1 MVHTIKRNSYINRL
15 SELQSAL
22 YILRCVS
29 EGKNEDQIVER
40 LVGDRQLVKTW
51 LAVLSDIHL
60 VERNFV
66 NELVITREGLNYL
79 ERYNPQV
86 LYLLTGLV

>member
-1 MVHTIKRNSYINRL
+1 VVNTIKRNSYINRL

-40 LVGDRQLVKTW
+40 FIGDGQLVKTW
-51 LAVLSDIHL
+51 LAVLGDIRL

-66 NELVITREGLNYL
+66 NELVITKGGRKYL
-79 ERYNPQV
+79 ERYNPHW
-86 LYLLTGLV
+86 

>member
-1 MVHTIKRNSYINRL
+1 VVNTIRRNSYINRL

-40 LVGDRQLVKTW
+40 FIGDDQLVKTW
-51 LAVLSDIHL
+51 LAVLSDICL

-66 NELVITREGLNYL
+66 NELVITREGQKYL
-79 ERYNPQV
+79 ERYNPHW
-86 LYLLTGLV
+86 

>member
-1 MVHTIKRNSYINRL
+1 MHTIKRNSYINRL

-40 LVGDRQLVKTW
+40 FIGDGQLVKTW
-51 LAVLSDIHL
+51 LAVLGDIRL

-66 NELVITREGLNYL
+66 DELVITKEGRKYL
-79 ERYNPQV
+79 ERYNPHW
-86 LYLLTGLV
+86 

>member
-1 MVHTIKRNSYINRL
+1 MVNTIKRNSYINRL

-29 EGKNEDQIVER
+29 EGRNEDQIVER
-40 LVGDRQLVKTW
+40 FIGDGQLVKTW
-51 LAVLSDIHL
+51 LAVLGDIRL

-66 NELVITREGLNYL
+66 DELVITKEGRKYL
-79 ERYNPQV
+79 ERYNPHW
-86 LYLLTGLV
+86 

>member
-1 MVHTIKRNSYINRL
+1 VNTIKRNSYVNRL

-40 LVGDRQLVKTW
+40 FIGDGQIVKTW
-51 LAVLSDIHL
+51 LAVLSDIRL

-66 NELVITREGLNYL
+66 NELIITKEGLKYL
-79 ERYNPQV
+79 ERYNPHW
-86 LYLLTGLV
+86 

>member
-1 MVHTIKRNSYINRL
+1 VNTIKRNYYINRL

-40 LVGDRQLVKTW
+40 FIGDGQLVKTW
-51 LAVLSDIHL
+51 LAVLGDIRL

-66 NELVITREGLNYL
+66 DELVITKEGRKYL
-79 ERYNPQV
+79 ERYNPHW
-86 LYLLTGLV
+86 

>member
-1 MVHTIKRNSYINRL
+1 MVNTIKRNSYVNRL
-15 SELQSAL
+15 SELQSAM

-40 LVGDRQLVKTW
+40 FIGDGQLVKTW
-51 LAVLSDIHL
+51 LAVLRDIHL

-66 NELVITREGLNYL
+66 DELVITKEGHKYL
-79 ERYNPQV
+79 KRYSPHW
-86 LYLLTGLV
+86 

>member
-1 MVHTIKRNSYINRL
+1 MEIGVANTIKRNSYINRL

-29 EGKNEDQIVER
+29 EGRSEDQIVER
-40 LVGDRQLVKTW
+40 FIGDGQLVKTW
-51 LAVLSDIHL
+51 LSVLGDIRL

-66 NELVITREGLNYL
+66 DELVITKEGRKYL
-79 ERYNPQV
+79 ERYNPHW
-86 LYLLTGLV
+86 

>member
-1 MVHTIKRNSYINRL
+1 MHTIKRNSYINRL

-40 LVGDRQLVKTW
+40 LVGDRELVKTW

-79 ERYNPQV
+79 ERYNPHW
-86 LYLLTGLV
+86 

>member
-29 EGKNEDQIVER
+29 EGKNDDQIVER

-79 ERYNPQV
+79 ERYNPHW
-86 LYLLTGLV
+86 

>member
-22 YILRCVS
+22 YILKCVS

-40 LVGDRQLVKTW
+40 FIGDGQLVKTW
-51 LAVLSDIHL
+51 LGVLGDIRL

-66 NELVITREGLNYL
+66 DELVITKEGRKYL
-79 ERYNPQV
+79 ERYNPHW
-86 LYLLTGLV
+86 

>member
-1 MVHTIKRNSYINRL
+1 VVNTIKRNSYINRL

-40 LVGDRQLVKTW
+40 FFGDGQLVKTW
-51 LAVLSDIHL
+51 LAVLGDIRL

-66 NELVITREGLNYL
+66 NELVITKEGRKYL
-79 ERYNPQV
+79 ERYNPHW
-86 LYLLTGLV
+86 

>member
-1 MVHTIKRNSYINRL
+1 MVATIKRNSYVNRL
-15 SELQSAL
+15 SELQSAM

-40 LVGDRQLVKTW
+40 FIGDEQLVKTW
-51 LAVLSDIHL
+51 LAVLSDIRL

-66 NELVITREGLNYL
+66 NELVITREGQKYL
-79 ERYNPQV
+79 ERYNPHW
-86 LYLLTGLV
+86 

>member
-40 LVGDRQLVKTW
+40 LVGDRKLVKTW

-79 ERYNPQV
+79 ERYNPHW
-86 LYLLTGLV
+86 

>member
-1 MVHTIKRNSYINRL
+1 VAHTIKRNFYINRL

-29 EGKNEDQIVER
+29 EGRNEDQIVER
-40 LVGDRQLVKTW
+40 FIGDEQLVKTW
-51 LAVLSDIHL
+51 LGVLMDIRL

-66 NELVITREGLNYL
+66 NELVITKEGLEYL
-79 ERYNPQV
+79 KRYNPHW
-86 LYLLTGLV
+86 

>member
-1 MVHTIKRNSYINRL
+1 MNTIKRNSYINRL

-29 EGKNEDQIVER
+29 EGRNEDQIVER
-40 LVGDRQLVKTW
+40 FIGDGQLAKTW
-51 LAVLSDIHL
+51 LSVLGDIRL

-66 NELVITREGLNYL
+66 DELVITKEGRKYL
-79 ERYNPQV
+79 ERYNPHW
-86 LYLLTGLV
+86 

>member
-1 MVHTIKRNSYINRL
+1 VVHTIKRNFYINRL

-29 EGKNEDQIVER
+29 KGMNEDQIVER
-40 LVGDRQLVKTW
+40 FIGDGQLVKTW
-51 LAVLSDIHL
+51 LGVLMDIRL

-66 NELVITREGLNYL
+66 NELVITKEGLEYL
-79 ERYNPQV
+79 KRYNPHW
-86 LYLLTGLV
+86 

>member
-1 MVHTIKRNSYINRL
+1 MVNTIKRNSYINRL

-29 EGKNEDQIVER
+29 EGRNEDQIVER
-40 LVGDRQLVKTW
+40 FIGAGQLVKTW
-51 LAVLSDIHL
+51 LSVLGDIRL

-66 NELVITREGLNYL
+66 DELVITKKGRKYL
-79 ERYNPQV
+79 ERYNPHW
-86 LYLLTGLV
+86 

>member
-1 MVHTIKRNSYINRL
+1 VVNTIKRNSYINRL

-29 EGKNEDQIVER
+29 EGRNEDQIVER
-40 LVGDRQLVKTW
+40 FIGDGQLVKTW
-51 LAVLSDIHL
+51 LEVLSDIRL

-66 NELVITREGLNYL
+66 DELVITKEGRKYL
-79 ERYNPQV
+79 ERYNPHW
-86 LYLLTGLV
+86 

>member
-1 MVHTIKRNSYINRL
+1 MHTIKRNSYINRL

-66 NELVITREGLNYL
+66 NELVVTREGLNYL
-79 ERYNPQV
+79 ERYNPHW
-86 LYLLTGLV
+86 

>member
-1 MVHTIKRNSYINRL
+1 MVHTIRRNSYINRL

-40 LVGDRQLVKTW
+40 LVGDRQLVQTW

-79 ERYNPQV
+79 ERYNPHW
-86 LYLLTGLV
+86 

>member
-1 MVHTIKRNSYINRL
+1 MNTIKRNSYINRL

-40 LVGDRQLVKTW
+40 FIGDGQLVKTW
-51 LAVLSDIHL
+51 LAVLGDIRL

-66 NELVITREGLNYL
+66 DELVITKEGRKYL
-79 ERYNPQV
+79 ERYNPHW
-86 LYLLTGLV
+86 

>member
-40 LVGDRQLVKTW
+40 FIGDGQLVKTW
-51 LAVLSDIHL
+51 LAVLGDIRL

-66 NELVITREGLNYL
+66 DELVITKEGRKYL
-79 ERYNPQV
+79 ERYNPHW
-86 LYLLTGLV
+86 

>member
-1 MVHTIKRNSYINRL
+1 VVNTIKRNSYVNRL
-15 SELQSAL
+15 SELQSAM

-40 LVGDRQLVKTW
+40 FIGDGQLVKTW
-51 LAVLSDIHL
+51 LAVLRDIHL

-66 NELVITREGLNYL
+66 DELVITKEGHKYL
-79 ERYNPQV
+79 KRYSPHW
-86 LYLLTGLV
+86 

>member
-1 MVHTIKRNSYINRL
+1 MHTIKRNSYINRL

-79 ERYNPQV
+79 ERYNPHW
-86 LYLLTGLV
+86 

>member
-1 MVHTIKRNSYINRL
+1 VVHTIKRNSYINRL

-79 ERYNPQV
+79 ERYNPHW
-86 LYLLTGLV
+86 

>member
-1 MVHTIKRNSYINRL
+1 MNTIKRNSYVNRL

-40 LVGDRQLVKTW
+40 FIGDGQIVKTW
-51 LAVLSDIHL
+51 LAVLSDIRL

-66 NELVITREGLNYL
+66 NELIITKEGLNYL
-79 ERYNPQV
+79 ERYNPHW
-86 LYLLTGLV
+86 

>member
-1 MVHTIKRNSYINRL
+1 M
-15 SELQSAL
+15 

-40 LVGDRQLVKTW
+40 FIGDGQLVKTW
-51 LAVLSDIHL
+51 LAILSDIRL

-66 NELVITREGLNYL
+66 NELVITKEG
-79 ERYNPQV
+79 RK
-86 LYLLTGLV
+86 

>member
-1 MVHTIKRNSYINRL
+1 VVNTIKRNSYINRL

-29 EGKNEDQIVER
+29 QGKNEDQIVER
-40 LVGDRQLVKTW
+40 FIGDGQLVKTW
-51 LAVLSDIHL
+51 LAVLGDIRL

-66 NELVITREGLNYL
+66 DELVITKEGRKYL
-79 ERYNPQV
+79 ERYNPHW
-86 LYLLTGLV
+86 

>member
-1 MVHTIKRNSYINRL
+1 MNTIKRNSYVNRL

-22 YILRCVS
+22 YILKCVS

-40 LVGDRQLVKTW
+40 FIGDGQIVNTW
-51 LAVLSDIHL
+51 LVVLSDIRL

-66 NELVITREGLNYL
+66 NELIITKEGLKYL
-79 ERYNPQV
+79 ERYNPHW
-86 LYLLTGLV
+86 

>member
-1 MVHTIKRNSYINRL
+1 VVNTIKRNSYINRL

-29 EGKNEDQIVER
+29 EGRNEDQIVER
-40 LVGDRQLVKTW
+40 FIGDGQLVKTW
-51 LAVLSDIHL
+51 LAVLGDIRL

-66 NELVITREGLNYL
+66 DELVITKEGRKYL
-79 ERYNPQV
+79 ERYNPHW
-86 LYLLTGLV
+86 

>member
-1 MVHTIKRNSYINRL
+1 MNTIKRNSYVNRL

-22 YILRCVS
+22 YILKCIS

-40 LVGDRQLVKTW
+40 FIGDGQLVKTW
-51 LAVLSDIHL
+51 LSVLSDIRL

-66 NELVITREGLNYL
+66 NELVITKEGQKYL
-79 ERYNPQV
+79 ERYNPHW
-86 LYLLTGLV
+86 

>member
-1 MVHTIKRNSYINRL
+1 VVNTIKRNSYINRL

-40 LVGDRQLVKTW
+40 FIGDGQLVKTW
-51 LAVLSDIHL
+51 LAVLVDIRL

-66 NELVITREGLNYL
+66 DELVITKEGRKYL
-79 ERYNPQV
+79 ERYNPHW
-86 LYLLTGLV
+86 

>member
-1 MVHTIKRNSYINRL
+1 VNTIKRNSYINRL

-29 EGKNEDQIVER
+29 EGRNEDQIVER
-40 LVGDRQLVKTW
+40 FIGDGQLVKTW
-51 LAVLSDIHL
+51 LSVLGDIRL

-66 NELVITREGLNYL
+66 DELVITKEGRKYL
-79 ERYNPQV
+79 ERYNPHW
-86 LYLLTGLV
+86 